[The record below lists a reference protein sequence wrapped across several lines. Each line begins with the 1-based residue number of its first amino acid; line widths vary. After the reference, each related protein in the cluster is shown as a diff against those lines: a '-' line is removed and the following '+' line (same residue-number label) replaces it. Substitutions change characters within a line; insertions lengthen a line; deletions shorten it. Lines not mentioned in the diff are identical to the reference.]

1 MSHESESLSRGPGW
15 WDRWFLGLCK
25 YMATASK
32 DPSTKNGCV
41 VVGPD
46 REIRSTGFN
55 GLPRGVQDSPER
67 LLNREMK
74 LQLICHSEEN
84 AVSHAARIGVSLKG
98 CTLYCTWPPCVR
110 CARAIIQAG
119 ICRVVYP
126 LEAVIPERWRADFEL
141 SNRILAEAGV
151 TLEGVG

>member
-1 MSHESESLSRGPGW
+1 MSYESESLHRGPEW

-55 GLPRGVQDSPER
+55 GLPRDVEDTEAR
-67 LLNREMK
+67 LTNRELK

-84 AVSHAARIGVSLKG
+84 AVLHAARIGVSLKG

-110 CARAIIQAG
+110 CARALIQAG
-119 ICRVVYP
+119 IVRVVYP
-126 LEAVIPERWRADFEL
+126 QVAVIPERWQADFDL
-141 SNRILAEAGV
+141 SRSIMDEAGILV
-151 TLEGVG
+151 VSA

>member
-1 MSHESESLSRGPGW
+1 
-15 WDRWFLGLCK
+15 
-25 YMATASK
+25 MATASK

-55 GLPRGVQDSPER
+55 GLPRDVEDTEAR
-67 LLNREMK
+67 LTNRELK

-84 AVSHAARIGVSLKG
+84 AVLHAARIGVSLKG

-110 CARAIIQAG
+110 CARALIQAG
-119 ICRVVYP
+119 IVRVVYP
-126 LEAVIPERWRADFEL
+126 QVAVIPERWQADFDL
-141 SNRILAEAGV
+141 SRSIMDEAGILV
-151 TLEGVG
+151 VSA